1 MRLAS
6 SDHDTQFVYEG
17 KTCFYVSDPGAAE
30 MKVKHFQN

>member
-17 KTCFYVSDPGAAE
+17 KTYFYVSDPGAASME
-30 MKVKHFQN
+30 VRNFRE